1 MKFKAVIF
9 ALALAAGAAQA
20 KAPVWETARV
30 LAQNYDE
37 SPSGAYYS
45 GPLGGGMI
53 SGSIL
58 RRSNTVDLSTA
69 QYSIRLNEDLGI
81 YGTRP
86 YLVLP
91 VNAEVRFYRD
101 GNKFIIVDD
110 GGKKHKFGLVAMQ
123 AR

>member
-1 MKFKAVIF
+1 VKFKAAIF

-45 GPLGGGMI
+45 GPLFGGMV

-69 QYSIRLNEDLGI
+69 QYNIRLTEDLGV

-91 VNAEVRFYRD
+91 VNAELRFYRD
-101 GNKFIIVDD
+101 GNKYIMIDA
-110 GGKKHKFGLVAMQ
+110 GGKKHKFGLVAVQ
-123 AR
+123 AH